1 MAKYIKP
8 ELNITVIRQAAKM
21 MLASG
26 GGKDCN
32 RGIRAYRDLLVTTVQ
47 IRRRKLK
54 EWAEGKG

>member
-8 ELNITVIRQAAKM
+8 ELNITVIRRTAKM

-26 GGKDCN
+26 GDKVCN

-47 IRRRKLK
+47 MRRRKLK